1 MVPNMKEG
9 RPRKIFNLARN
20 VSQLSTITK
29 HNIGA
34 VLVSKNWDIIGV
46 GANVNKT
53 HPLQAELAAKV
64 GLEHK
69 IFLHAELQCLINSKR
84 RDLRGARLFIYR
96 EFVNGG
102 TALARP
108 CPICMAGIKRF
119 GINEIYYTTPD
130 GYAKEWIE

>member
-1 MVPNMKEG
+1 MNSKG
-9 RPRKIFNLARN
+9 RPRKMFNLARE
-20 VSQLSTITK
+20 VSKLSNITR

-34 VLVSKNWDIIGV
+34 VLVSKNWDILGV
-46 GANVNKT
+46 GSNVRKT

-69 IFLHAELQCLINSKR
+69 IFLHAELQCLINAKR

-96 EFVNGG
+96 EFVNGC

-108 CPICMAGIKRF
+108 CPICMEGIKMF
-119 GINEIYYTTPD
+119 GIQEIYYTTPD
-130 GYAKEWIE
+130 GYATEHIN

>member
-1 MVPNMKEG
+1 MKS
-9 RPRKIFNLARN
+9 RYQKTFNLARS
-20 VSQLSTITK
+20 VSELSNITR

-46 GANVNKT
+46 GANVKKT

-69 IFLHAELQCLINSKR
+69 IFLHAELQCLINAKR
-84 RDLRGARLFIYR
+84 RDLRGSRLFIYR

-108 CPICMAGIKRF
+108 CPICMEGIKLF
-119 GINEIYYTTPD
+119 GVKEIYYTTPD
-130 GYAKEWIE
+130 GYALEHLE

>member
-1 MVPNMKEG
+1 MYKMEC
-9 RPRKIFNLARN
+9 RPHKIFNLARN
-20 VSQLSTITK
+20 VSKLSNITK

-34 VLVSKNWDIIGV
+34 VLVAKNGDVLGV
-46 GANVNKT
+46 GANVRKT

-69 IFLHAELQCLINSKR
+69 IFLHAELQCLINAKR
-84 RDLRGARLFIYR
+84 RDVRGARLFIYR
-96 EFVNGG
+96 EFVDGG

-119 GINEIYYTTPD
+119 GIKEIVYTTPD
-130 GYAKEWIE
+130 GYATEYVK

>member
-1 MVPNMKEG
+1 MEG

-20 VSQLSTITK
+20 VSKLSNITR

-34 VLVSKNWDIIGV
+34 VLVSKNWDILGV
-46 GANVNKT
+46 GANVKKT

-69 IFLHAELQCLINSKR
+69 IFLHAELQCLINAKR
-84 RDLRGARLFIYR
+84 RDLRSARLFIYR
-96 EFVNGG
+96 EFVDGS

-108 CPICMAGIKRF
+108 CPICMEGIKMF
-119 GINEIYYTTPD
+119 GIKEIYYTTPD
-130 GYAKEWIE
+130 GYATEHIN